1 MSQAMQPFRPDT
13 ALPAAIAQI
22 VSQQGGQLANPLAEG
37 VGSSFAN
44 LSFKGKI
51 FRIKYAGEE
60 VVLQDP
66 NTGFALQFID
76 VVVVDAKGTLSKTY
90 YATGYT
96 EGVTEQ
102 PDCSSEDGITP
113 TAPVGKQ
120 VQCHDC
126 RMCKWNVFGSKP
138 QQQGQPA
145 SNSKACAD
153 TRKTAIVPI
162 YNIANERFGGP
173 MLLRV
178 PAASLSGLAQF
189 SRTLAGQGAPFYAA
203 VVRITFDNE
212 AAFPKL
218 VFTPLRFLNEQE
230 AAQILELR
238 QDIRVADILSSG
250 AMTSTAA
257 LPPPMAGQVPSSM
270 QGAPTQTPVAAQASA
285 PPVTTAAPP
294 AQQYAPPVQQ
304 YAPPAE
310 PVYAPQ
316 QPVQPA
322 PGGVAFGVPTP
333 PPPAPQ
339 AYAAPQ
345 IPVTAPVQQAPQPPP
360 VYAPPVAPP
369 AAPQYAPPQAPPVQ
383 QQYAPPVQQYA
394 PPAAPPTGTGFAPP
408 ADSTQQYA
416 PPQAPPIAPAQQGP
430 VSQQVLNSIDAM
442 LG

>member
-22 VSQQGGQLANPLAEG
+22 VQQQGGQLANPLAEG

-76 VVVVDAKGTLSKTY
+76 VVIVDAKGTLSKTY

-113 TAPVGKQ
+113 FAPVGKQ

-178 PAASLSGLAQF
+178 PAASLSGLAQY

-238 QDIRVADILSSG
+238 NDIRVADILTSG
-250 AMTSTAA
+250 TTTSTAA
-257 LPPPMAGQVPSSM
+257 LPAPVAGQVPSSM
-270 QGAPTQTPVAAQASA
+270 QGAPTQTPGAAQASA
-285 PPVTTAAPP
+285 PPVAPAAPP
-294 AQQYAPPVQQ
+294 AQQYAPPQPQ
-304 YAPPAE
+304 YAPP
-310 PVYAPQ
+310 
-316 QPVQPA
+316 QPVQPD
-322 PGGVAFGVPTP
+322 PSGVAFGVPTP
-333 PPPAPQ
+333 PPAAPQ
-339 AYAAPQ
+339 AAPAPQ

-369 AAPQYAPPQAPPVQ
+369 AAPQYAPPQPQAPPVQ
-383 QQYAPPVQQYA
+383 QQYAPPQAPPVQQQYA

-408 ADSTQQYA
+408 ADSTQQYT